1 MFKNEKNRYKI
12 EATFFR
18 FIKDQIND
26 NFKKKQKTGEIDHIL
41 ARSFYLGSNETFC
54 LNNC

>member
-26 NFKKKQKTGEIDHIL
+26 NFKKKKKQVKLI
-41 ARSFYLGSNETFC
+41 TFQPGPFTWAQTKHFV
-54 LNNC
+54 